1 MYIKQKARVFFMWY
15 SFYNRFNAFII
26 KMALGIYLFGKPLV
40 TLMVKCRMMPTQPK
54 LTRFNQNVM
63 SKYQIYNS
71 IFMTLP
77 FDTIT
82 KTGVLLPLF
91 HETCKKGFTA
101 GDNPTTIVER
111 FFKKYQDRRSTESQI
126 NLLFRFIQYI
136 ERQVVLFDAIE
147 DAAFPIV
154 NNMDGIGT
162 LRSLKESV
170 TAENKLELLQK
181 YLEEFKVRIVLT
193 AHPTQFYPGSVL
205 GIITDLTEAIREN
218 DLLRIND
225 LLAQLGKTP
234 FFKHKKPS
242 PYDEA
247 VSLIWY
253 LENVFYKSFGTI
265 YDYIQQNIFDGKQID
280 NDIINVGFWP
290 GGDRDGNPFVTP
302 EITLKVAKRLR
313 ETVIK
318 NYYRDVRKLRRKL
331 TFDGVEDKI
340 VVLETELY
348 KIITNKKSSLTVDNF
363 SSELKEIKQLVIDKH
378 QSLYVSEVNSLIN
391 KIHLFGF
398 HFSALDIRQDS
409 RVHHTVFTN
418 MVDAI
423 IDSGS
428 DIFPKKY
435 HELKE
440 SEQVK
445 ILSQVNGEVDL
456 SLIKD
461 DDTLKALNTMKAIKT
476 IQETNGERAANRY
489 IISNNQTTLNVM
501 QLFAMLKLVAF
512 QEELTVDIGPLFET
526 ITDLKNAP
534 VVMEELYTNPEYAAH
549 LKSRGNRQ
557 TIMLG
562 FSDGTKDGGYLMAN
576 WAIYKAKENLT
587 TVSRKY
593 GINVIFFDGRGGPPA
608 RGGGKTHNFYA
619 SLGPTI
625 EDKEVQLTIQGQ
637 TISSNFGT
645 LESSQ
650 YNLEQLISSGIHNSL
665 SDADLSMLP
674 ENRAVMTDLADRSYK
689 AYSDFKAH
697 PKFIPYLEHMST
709 LKYYAKTNIGS
720 RPSKRGKAKGLVFED
735 LRAIPFVGSW
745 SQLKQ
750 NVPGFFGVGT
760 ALKHYEDIGE
770 FEKAQ
775 HLFKTSD
782 FFKTLIENSMM
793 SLSKSFFDL
802 TKYMSED
809 EEYGDF
815 WNIIYN
821 EYETSKRLLLK
832 LTGYKELMEEEP
844 AGKASVAVRESIV
857 LPLLTIQQFA
867 LKKIQELEKSG
878 VTTGKEIEVYQKMVT
893 RSLFGNIN
901 ASRNSA

>member
-1 MYIKQKARVFFMWY
+1 MSI
-15 SFYNRFNAFII
+15 
-26 KMALGIYLFGKPLV
+26 
-40 TLMVKCRMMPTQPK
+40 QPK
-54 LTRFNQNVM
+54 LTRFTQNVM

-82 KTGVLLPLF
+82 KTGALLPLF
-91 HETCKKGFTA
+91 HETCQKGFA
-101 GDNPTTIVER
+101 NGDDPTTIVET
-111 FFKKYQDRRSTESQI
+111 FFEKYQARRSPKSQI

-147 DAAFPIV
+147 DAAFAKV
-154 NNMDGIGT
+154 HNMDGIGT

-170 TAENKLELLQK
+170 IAEDKLETLQK

-205 GIITDLTEAIREN
+205 GIITDLTEAIKEN

-234 FFKHKKPS
+234 FFKHKKPT

-253 LENVFYKSFGTI
+253 LENVFYFSFGTI
-265 YDYIQQNIFDGKQID
+265 YDYIQQNIFDGKHIA
-280 NDIINVGFWP
+280 NDIINIGFWP

-302 EITLKVAKRLR
+302 ETTLKVAHRLR
-313 ETVIK
+313 ETIIK
-318 NYYRDVRKLRRKL
+318 NYYRDVRRLKRKL
-331 TFDGVEDKI
+331 SFRGVEERI
-340 VVLETELY
+340 IALERALY
-348 KIITNKKSSLTVDNF
+348 DVITQQESAITLEHFT
-363 SSELKEIKQLVIDKH
+363 SELNEIKEVLIKEH
-378 QSLYVSEVNSLIN
+378 QSLYVSEVTSLLN

-398 HFSALDIRQDS
+398 HFSTLDIRQDS
-409 RVHHTVFTN
+409 RKHDQFFN
-418 MVDAI
+418 DMVNALI
-423 IDSGS
+423 ENGS
-428 DIFPKKY
+428 DVFPENY
-435 HELKE
+435 HELSEKE
-440 SEQVK
+440 QIE
-445 ILSQVNGEVDL
+445 ILSKVDGNVDL
-456 SLIKD
+456 SLITNEE
-461 DDTLKALNTMKAIKT
+461 TLKALKTIKAIKT
-476 IQETNGERAANRY
+476 IQETNGEQAANRY

-512 QEELTVDIGPLFET
+512 QDALTVDIGPLFET
-526 ITDLKNAP
+526 ITDLENAP
-534 VVMEELYTNPEYAAH
+534 AVMEALYTNPAYASH

-587 TVSRKY
+587 AISRKY
-593 GINVIFFDGRGGPPA
+593 DITVIFFDGRGGPPA

-650 YNLEQLISSGIHNSL
+650 YNLEQLISSGIYNSL
-665 SDADLSMLP
+665 SDIDLSMLP
-674 ENRAVMTDLADRSYK
+674 ENRVVMDDLAKRSYK
-689 AYSDFKAH
+689 AYSAFKAH
-697 PKFIPYLEHMST
+697 PKFISYLEHMST

-720 RPSKRGKAKGLVFED
+720 RPSKRGKAEGLVFGD

-760 ALKHYEDIGE
+760 ALKHYEDEGE
-770 FEKAQ
+770 FEKVQ
-775 HLFKTSD
+775 KLFKTSS

-802 TKYMSED
+802 TKYMAD
-809 EEYGDF
+809 DPEYGEF
-815 WNIIYN
+815 WSLIYK
-821 EYETSKRLLLK
+821 EYETSKRLILK
-832 LTGYKELMEEEP
+832 LTGYTELMEEEP
-844 AGKASVAVRESIV
+844 AGKASIAVRESIV
-857 LPLLTIQQFA
+857 LPLLTIQQYA
-867 LKKIQELEKSG
+867 LKKIQELEKDSERDEEQL
-878 VTTGKEIEVYQKMVT
+878 KIFEKIVT

>member
-1 MYIKQKARVFFMWY
+1 MSK
-15 SFYNRFNAFII
+15 
-26 KMALGIYLFGKPLV
+26 
-40 TLMVKCRMMPTQPK
+40 QPK
-54 LTRFNQNVM
+54 ITRFNQNVL

-77 FDTIT
+77 FDAIT

-91 HETCKKGFTA
+91 HETCEKGFNA
-101 GDNPTTIVER
+101 GQNPTSIVDT
-111 FFKKYQDRRSTESQI
+111 FFSKYQARRSQKSQI
-126 NLLFRFIQYI
+126 KLLFKFIQYI

-162 LRSLKESV
+162 LRSLKES
-170 TAENKLELLQK
+170 TKSKNKLETLK
-181 YLEEFKVRIVLT
+181 SCLEEFKVRIVLT

-205 GIITDLTEAIREN
+205 GIITDLTEAIKEN

-234 FFKHKKPS
+234 FFKHKKPT

-253 LENVFYKSFGTI
+253 LENVFYTSFGII
-265 YDYIQQNIFDGKQID
+265 YDYIQQNIFDGEQIE
-280 NDIINVGFWP
+280 NDIINIGFWP

-302 EITLKVAKRLR
+302 EITLKVAARLR
-313 ETVIK
+313 ETVLK
-318 NYYRDVRKLRRKL
+318 NYYRDVRKLKRKL
-331 TFDGVEDKI
+331 TFLGVEERI
-340 VVLETELY
+340 SAIENELY
-348 KIITNKKSSLTVDNF
+348 KSITSKASQLTLAYLI
-363 SSELKEIKQLVIDKH
+363 SEMTAIRKEVIDNH
-378 QSLYVSEVNSLIN
+378 QSLYVSEVNSLLN

-398 HFSALDIRQDS
+398 HFANLDIRQDS
-409 RVHHTVFTN
+409 RKHAQFFN
-418 MVDAI
+418 EMVAALI
-423 IDSGS
+423 GSGS
-428 DIFPKKY
+428 SIFPKNY
-435 HELKE
+435 QELSAKA
-440 SEQVK
+440 QID
-445 ILSQVNGEVDL
+445 ILSKVKGVFDL
-456 SLIKD
+456 SLIKNEE
-461 DDTLKALNTMKAIKT
+461 TLKALNTIKAIKT
-476 IQETNGERAANRY
+476 IQDNNGEKAANRY

-512 QEELTVDIGPLFET
+512 QDKLTIDIGPLFET
-526 ITDLKNAP
+526 ITDLEQAP
-534 VVMEELYTNPEYAAH
+534 LVMEELYSNSAYAEH
-549 LKSRGNRQ
+549 LKSRGNKQ

-576 WAIYKAKENLT
+576 WAIYRAKENLT
-587 TVSRKY
+587 TISRKY
-593 GINVIFFDGRGGPPA
+593 GIKVIFFDGRGGPPA

-625 EDKEVQLTIQGQ
+625 EDEEVQLTIQGQ

-650 YNLEQLISSGIHNSL
+650 YNLEQLISSGIYNSL
-665 SDADLSMLP
+665 SDTDLTMQP
-674 ENRAVMTDLADRSYK
+674 ENRTVMDDIAKLSYE
-689 AYSDFKAH
+689 AYTNFKAH
-697 PKFIPYLEHMST
+697 PKFIPYLENMST

-720 RPSKRGKAKGLVFED
+720 RPAKRGKAEGLVFED

-760 ALKHYEDIGE
+760 ALKHYEDSGM
-770 FEKAQ
+770 FEKVQ
-775 HLFKTSD
+775 HLFKTSN

-802 TKYMSED
+802 TQYMSED
-809 EEYGDF
+809 PEYGPF
-815 WNIIYN
+815 WNIIYE
-821 EYETSKRLLLK
+821 EYKTSKDLILK
-832 LTGYKELMEEEP
+832 LTGYQELMEEEP
-844 AGKASVAVRESIV
+844 SGRASIAVRESIV
-857 LPLLTIQQFA
+857 LPLLTIQQYA
-867 LKKIQELEKSG
+867 LKRIQELEREG
-878 VTTGKEIEVYQKMVT
+878 VRDEEQIKIFEKMVM